1 MPSAEGGPEP
11 PVKNAHA
18 APEGQELDRW
28 KTSVLAMIDKRIELY
43 PRPWPNCRTPYEDI
57 ELGSS
62 QDLNATGGLS
72 EPSDEDFQKFEQELL
87 LLREL
92 QESCDAARVTAQ
104 SPEWS
109 GIYPPYWPAR
119 IYASKALPDHLK
131 ILHGQVRSRY
141 SLNSYTNKW
150 LDFTKFKMNPY
161 FQTVFAR
168 QLTES
173 VEAYEFKLQSLDQID
188 NLIFGATP
196 YLRTFV
202 DLVGPMQLTQPP
214 CKTIELRVRV
224 PFQDP
229 ELLELSDIH
238 SLPMIQ

>member
-1 MPSAEGGPEP
+1 MAQLSNGKGRSRRAFTTGQDETTLEELASTVASASKAVDPEQHQRTIP
-11 PVKNAHA
+11 
-18 APEGQELDRW
+18 LDR
-28 KTSVLAMIDKRIELY
+28 SRVVSAIEKVGHVPELVENIT
-43 PRPWPNCRTPYEDI
+43 RFADSETQIRVTWNPYEDI

-150 LDFTKFKMNPY
+150 HDFTQFKTNPY
-161 FQTVFAR
+161 VQTVFAQ

-173 VEAYEFKLQSLDQID
+173 VEAYEFKLQSLDQIN
-188 NLIFGATP
+188 NLIFGTTP
-196 YLRTFV
+196 HL
-202 DLVGPMQLTQPP
+202 
-214 CKTIELRVRV
+214 
-224 PFQDP
+224 
-229 ELLELSDIH
+229 
-238 SLPMIQ
+238 